1 LLLDEIIDNMQEDEE
16 MTQNL
21 LILLSSIEYE
31 WVKSE
36 NEIFY
41 QDEFFG
47 FLEHCEEII
56 VVK

>member
-1 LLLDEIIDNMQEDEE
+1 MQEEE
-16 MTQNL
+16 GMAQNL

-31 WVKSE
+31 WEKSH

-56 VVK
+56 VAKSND